1 MKFEDPPVQSTPIAF
16 TSSEECR
23 ACHEE
28 VFKEW
33 EESHHSISYTNPE
46 VQFLSEGFQGV
57 GLDCLPCHLPR
68 PVAETGFGVRVLERA
83 VRHREGVDCFT
94 CHHNPRSHVM
104 MGAGPLTQAAATA
117 PCQPVVHPAVSS
129 MDLCAPC
136 HNQHKVHEEW
146 RQSRFAVEGSEFKD
160 CNTCHMPVVERI
172 TKSGERRSG
181 RSHRFPAAHD
191 PEMLRTAATF
201 EATKLSAD
209 ELSFIVRNTGA
220 GHNFPADERHRA
232 VDIQLI
238 AKGRSGPIR
247 EVRVFRF
254 RNPYR
259 QDFEYQNPLP
269 ELDSVHESDLD
280 LGSLGLVRM
289 RAKRVPSA
297 YNPVREIWY
306 QRSTQVP
313 EGEAREFIL
322 TVPLSVRS
330 VTLKA
335 WYRKK
340 PDASDEES
348 VLLYETTIDL

>member
-1 MKFEDPPVQSTPIAF
+1 
-16 TSSEECR
+16 
-23 ACHEE
+23 
-28 VFKEW
+28 
-33 EESHHSISYTNPE
+33 
-46 VQFLSEGFQGV
+46 
-57 GLDCLPCHLPR
+57 
-68 PVAETGFGVRVLERA
+68 
-83 VRHREGVDCFT
+83 
-94 CHHNPRSHVM
+94 
-104 MGAGPLTQAAATA
+104 
-117 PCQPVVHPAVSS
+117 
-129 MDLCAPC
+129 
-136 HNQHKVHEEW
+136 
-146 RQSRFAVEGSEFKD
+146 
-160 CNTCHMPVVERI
+160 
-172 TKSGERRSG
+172 
-181 RSHRFPAAHD
+181 
-191 PEMLRTAATF
+191 
-201 EATKLSAD
+201 
-209 ELSFIVRNTGA
+209 
-220 GHNFPADERHRA
+220 
-232 VDIQLI
+232 
-238 AKGRSGPIR
+238 
-247 EVRVFRF
+247 VRVFRF